1 MLPASQV
8 CRLSAFAQTIPPPFA
23 FSSPKLSE
31 SPARNAS
38 PSDAGAAHRVSRI
51 PNPASQSRIAIL
63 ASRTSFDFLTSASRT
78 CRYDFPRES
87 EFNARQFF
95 TSALPI
101 LNPLSSILAS
111 LVYVDRT
118 PRRDGDYRSSPCGGD
133 SGSQL
138 VVQIQ
143 RPQGRNQQFA
153 RRNRTSARTSD

>member
-1 MLPASQV
+1 ML
-8 CRLSAFAQTIPPPFA
+8 RLATQARRIAYPESRIPVPD
-23 FSSPKLSE
+23 
-31 SPARNAS
+31 R
-38 PSDAGAAHRVSRI
+38 DSRI
-51 PNPASQSRIAIL
+51 PNLVRL
-63 ASRTSFDFLTSASRT
+63 LTSASRT